1 MVFPN
6 KRKACE
12 VKDVEKL
19 LRFGTRTGATLGAG
33 QTTGGMLDREFVS
46 MMKES
51 CLAHVALVAVG
62 DEVVSHPPEAI
73 MLVDITVLA

>member
-1 MVFPN
+1 
-6 KRKACE
+6 
-12 VKDVEKL
+12 
-19 LRFGTRTGATLGAG
+19 
-33 QTTGGMLDREFVS
+33 MLDREFVS